1 MTSQYIS
8 DIINQECQDF
18 DLIVLKGFSPTLIIE
33 LGKEFVLLD
42 DYCIKDNKIV
52 LENINESQFMLSL
65 ISYADSRKAI
75 CTCES
80 FIKMCTQIAGLDI
93 LRKKI
98 CVLDNNMLEMYPNP
112 SNMDIPDFDSNDFED
127 TDSESALY
135 SIYYAFCVCENGEQ
149 RIQYIDNYSM
159 SNSCVKRIYIAEPKP
174 YEIEGTVNDTIDYKL
189 ISIRDGSLNVVMEEL
204 YNNMVLPFVNYIVEA
219 EEIEEERIMTFVQAS
234 KMMGQECHIF
244 KVTHDLNIKPRQPI
258 VDVLKRVWGYE
269 SFRNL
274 QMYKDLNINHD
285 VIEISQGSIIETVVQ
300 QAEQAYYGNK
310 DNVKNVLLTS
320 PTGAGKSLLFQLS
333 AIYLAE
339 KYGLLT
345 LVISPLVALMNDQ
358 VEGLKGYD
366 AIATLNSNKTA
377 AEKET
382 ILKGVRE
389 GTVNIL
395 YLAPELL

>member
-1 MTSQYIS
+1 MTSQFIS
-8 DIINQECQDF
+8 DIINQECQEF

-42 DYCIKDNKIV
+42 DYCIKDGKIV
-52 LENINESQFMLSL
+52 LENINESQLMLSL
-65 ISYADSRKAI
+65 ISYTDSRKAI

-112 SNMDIPDFDSNDFED
+112 SNMNIPDFDSNDFEN
-127 TDSESALY
+127 TDSDNALY
-135 SIYYAFCVCENGEQ
+135 SIYYSFCVCENGEQ
-149 RIQYIDNYSM
+149 KIQYIDNYSM
-159 SNSCVKRIYIAEPKP
+159 SKSCVKRIYIAEPKS
-174 YEIEGTVNDTIDYKL
+174 YDIEGIVNETIDYKL
-189 ISIRDGSLNVVMEEL
+189 VSIRDGSLNAVMEEL

-219 EEIEEERIMTFVQAS
+219 EEVEEERIMAFVQAS

-244 KVTHDLNIKPRQPI
+244 KVTHDLNIKPRQSI

-274 QMYKDLNINHD
+274 KMYKDLNINHD

-310 DNVKNVLLTS
+310 IKLR
-320 PTGAGKSLLFQLS
+320 
-333 AIYLAE
+333 
-339 KYGLLT
+339 
-345 LVISPLVALMNDQ
+345 MCC
-358 VEGLKGYD
+358 
-366 AIATLNSNKTA
+366 
-377 AEKET
+377 
-382 ILKGVRE
+382 
-389 GTVNIL
+389 
-395 YLAPELL
+395 